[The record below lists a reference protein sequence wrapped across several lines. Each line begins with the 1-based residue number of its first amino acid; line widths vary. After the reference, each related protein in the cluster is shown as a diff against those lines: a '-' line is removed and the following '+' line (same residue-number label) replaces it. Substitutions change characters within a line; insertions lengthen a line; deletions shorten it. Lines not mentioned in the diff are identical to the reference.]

1 MKSFLKTSFLWIWS
15 KKWWA
20 LAALIVLGV
29 LGFWLVKKYWTS
41 EPSAFYVNNDYT
53 VATGDVVN
61 SLSLAGTTQFANA
74 QKLTFVNKGRVT
86 SVRTKIGANVKKGD
100 ILATITTDDLDREVE
115 TAKKNLKNQQLKLQ
129 QILEKSNKEL
139 DILRAQSNYDLLL
152 LQKQTLPS
160 EQLLDI
166 QTKKSE
172 LQELERQIKDK
183 EKDLKEA
190 KLDHSELLSGK
201 AGANNAELALSELV
215 RKRNNDMLDLV
226 NGFRTKANELQTL
239 LEDYDALV
247 KLSDLYT
254 PNDQNIYLGA
264 KNVLAMNSSKNK
276 YWEIRPYV
284 EKLQDRYTTFSAIPV
299 GQLTENQILS
309 GYAIL
314 KELGNQLKEWWK
326 INATAFVDS
335 IETADLTREKITSY
349 VRTYGTAYEDKGFAM
364 INDYSNVVEKLAGM
378 KKTDTTVEDS
388 ENKIEKLNIELEKLK
403 IQLQKNK
410 NELEV
415 DQKKKILEGAELD
428 KKIEDAR
435 VDLEKAKSWNT
446 QQEEIESL
454 RNEIDNAQFN
464 LTTLMKKYD
473 EYKIIANFDG
483 VVTKLDMQVGDSI
496 ENNASSDTQK
506 YIYVET
512 PDLLEVA
519 LEVDQIDIV
528 KLSLNMPVTVSVDAF
543 PGEVYSGYFSE
554 IDTMPNGNSYKASVV
569 FQKHSPEEKI
579 LGGMT
584 ANVNVILNEER
595 GKVVIPNPAIVDS
608 EFWTKIVRLKKGE
621 SWIDQEV
628 EIGITDDMN
637 TVILSGL
644 KEGDI
649 IKELYINDTSMQNF
663 GVGAEDNN
671 GFGGMWWWRWPWG
684 RPPM

>member
-1 MKSFLKTSFLWIWS
+1 M
-15 KKWWA
+15 
-20 LAALIVLGV
+20 
-29 LGFWLVKKYWTS
+29 
-41 EPSAFYVNNDYT
+41 
-53 VATGDVVN
+53 ATGDVVN

-172 LQELERQIKDK
+172 LQELEIQIKDK

-314 KELGNQLKEWWK
+314 KELGNQLKEW
-326 INATAFVDS
+326 
-335 IETADLTREKITSY
+335 
-349 VRTYGTAYEDKGFAM
+349 
-364 INDYSNVVEKLAGM
+364 
-378 KKTDTTVEDS
+378 
-388 ENKIEKLNIELEKLK
+388 
-403 IQLQKNK
+403 
-410 NELEV
+410 
-415 DQKKKILEGAELD
+415 
-428 KKIEDAR
+428 
-435 VDLEKAKSWNT
+435 
-446 QQEEIESL
+446 
-454 RNEIDNAQFN
+454 
-464 LTTLMKKYD
+464 
-473 EYKIIANFDG
+473 
-483 VVTKLDMQVGDSI
+483 
-496 ENNASSDTQK
+496 
-506 YIYVET
+506 
-512 PDLLEVA
+512 
-519 LEVDQIDIV
+519 
-528 KLSLNMPVTVSVDAF
+528 
-543 PGEVYSGYFSE
+543 
-554 IDTMPNGNSYKASVV
+554 
-569 FQKHSPEEKI
+569 
-579 LGGMT
+579 
-584 ANVNVILNEER
+584 
-595 GKVVIPNPAIVDS
+595 
-608 EFWTKIVRLKKGE
+608 
-621 SWIDQEV
+621 
-628 EIGITDDMN
+628 
-637 TVILSGL
+637 
-644 KEGDI
+644 
-649 IKELYINDTSMQNF
+649 
-663 GVGAEDNN
+663 
-671 GFGGMWWWRWPWG
+671 
-684 RPPM
+684 